1 MPDNLLIW
9 ILAISM
15 LFGYGFCLAACFM
28 FIAWCL
34 VAWALAVMDG
44 WLVKLGKWT
53 KRG

>member
-1 MPDNLLIW
+1 
-9 ILAISM
+9 
-15 LFGYGFCLAACFM
+15 M

-53 KRG
+53 RKGTKG